1 MRESVVGSEVLDSP
15 LSLKQLKELLHVQP
29 GVVLVGGQALAFWAD
44 YYDALGQGF
53 ESGLTTDLDFFGT
66 REQAQAHIAQLRA
79 VFPSK
84 LRFEIATIDTPPPS
98 AAVIL
103 IDNFSGQSEPMV
115 IDYVTALAGYKIE
128 SEARM
133 LKHAVDISV
142 DGMPIKCM
150 HPFDCLKSRIHN
162 LALLPQKRTELGV
175 EQCNTAIRVAREM
188 CVENCKDDWSTQRNI
203 ALPMAEGIIELA
215 AHKHSL
221 DARRLYGIDVMSAI
235 VPDVFCKD
243 FQSLRWPQAHAYVEA
258 KYARMLS
265 CYSSRKA

>member
-1 MRESVVGSEVLDSP
+1 MGSEVLSSP
-15 LSLKQLKELLHVQP
+15 LSLEQLKELLHVQP

-53 ESGLTTDLDFFGT
+53 ESGLTKDLDFFGT
-66 REQAQAHIAQLRA
+66 REQAQAHIAQLSA
-79 VFPSK
+79 AFPSK

-103 IDNFSGQSEPMV
+103 IDDFGDQSEPMV
-115 IDYVTALAGYKIE
+115 IDYVTALAGYKLE

-133 LKHAVDISV
+133 LRHAVDISV

-162 LALLPQKRTELGV
+162 LELLPQKRTELGI
-175 EQCNTAIRVAREM
+175 EQCQTAVRVAREM
-188 CVENCKDDWSTQRNI
+188 IVENCGGDWPTQRNI

-215 AHKHSL
+215 AHRHSL
-221 DARRLYGIDVMSAI
+221 EARRLYGIDVMSAI
-235 VPDVFCKD
+235 APEVFCED
-243 FQSLRWPQAHAYVEA
+243 FQRLRWPQAHAYVEA

-265 CYSSRKA
+265 CYR

>member
-1 MRESVVGSEVLDSP
+1 MASEVLDSP
-15 LSLKQLKELLHVQP
+15 LSLEKLKELLHVQP
-29 GVVLVGGQALAFWAD
+29 GVVLVGGQALAFWGD

-66 REQAQAHIAQLRA
+66 REQAQAHIAQLRV
-79 VFPSK
+79 VFPSR
-84 LRFEIATIDTPPPS
+84 LRFEVATVDTPPPS
-98 AAVIL
+98 AAVIF
-103 IDNFSGQSEPMV
+103 IENFGGQTEPMV
-115 IDYVTALAGYKIE
+115 IDYVTALAGYKVE

-133 LKHAVDISV
+133 LRHAVDISV
-142 DGMPIKCM
+142 DGIPIKCM

-175 EQCNTAIRVAREM
+175 EQCNTAVRVAREM
-188 CVENCKDDWSTQRNI
+188 ILENCSSGWPAQRNI

-215 AHKHSL
+215 AHRHSL

-243 FQSLRWPQAHAYVEA
+243 FQQIRWPQAFSYVEA
-258 KYARMLS
+258 KYVRMLS
-265 CYSSRKA
+265 RYSK